1 MVDLFRSKIN
11 FVVFDIGGV
20 LLDIY
25 PDRMVRYISD
35 VTKISLKIIRD
46 CFPEDVHEE
55 YEYGQISDHEWFISY
70 KKALPQPNCLKEAD
84 FWEAWNRL
92 LGQETNVV
100 DIMMRLKNTYS
111 VWLLSNTNQ
120 RHVRNEI
127 EKKYAFP
134 QLADGAI
141 YSFEEGARK
150 PEREI
155 FNIAT
160 EKIGAEPKACL
171 FIDDKEEN
179 VTSAKSAGFL
189 GLHYIDTQRLE
200 RDLGY
205 LGVI

>member
-1 MVDLFRSKIN
+1 VVDLFRSKIN
-11 FVVFDIGGV
+11 FIVFDIGGV

-25 PDRMVRYISD
+25 PDRMVQYISD
-35 VTKISLKIIRD
+35 VTEISPKIIRD
-46 CFPEDVHEE
+46 CFPEDIHEE
-55 YEYGQISDHEWFISY
+55 YERGQISDYEWFVSY
-70 KKALPQPNCLKEAD
+70 KKALLQPNCLKEAD

-100 DIMMRLKNTYS
+100 DIMMKLKNTYS

-127 EKKYAFP
+127 EKKYVFS
-134 QLADGAI
+134 QLADGTI

-150 PEREI
+150 PEKEI
-155 FNIAT
+155 FNIAA
-160 EKIGAEPKACL
+160 EKIGADLNTCL
-171 FIDDKEEN
+171 FIDDKKEN

>member
-11 FVVFDIGGV
+11 FIVFDIGGV

-35 VTKISLKIIRD
+35 VTKISPKIIRD
-46 CFPEDVHEE
+46 CFPEDIHEE
-55 YEYGQISDHEWFISY
+55 YERGQISDQEWFVSY
-70 KKALPQPNCLKEAD
+70 KKALPQPNCLKETD

-100 DIMMRLKNTYS
+100 DIMIRLKDTYS

-127 EKKYAFP
+127 EKKYAFS
-134 QLADGAI
+134 QLADGTI

-150 PEREI
+150 PEKEI

-160 EKIGAEPKACL
+160 EKIGANPQACL

-179 VTSAKSAGFL
+179 VTGSISAGFL
-189 GLHYIDTQRLE
+189 GLNYINTQQLE
-200 RDLGY
+200 RDLES
-205 LGVI
+205 LGVF